1 MSKLRLLGFTWSVLL
16 GLLLVASVGC
26 GGDDDG
32 DGAAG
37 GDAAANPTAVPAT
50 TSGDATGD
58 AMGDSMGEP
67 VVSRVIISNPGPSVE
82 SNNVQKDLNPPA
94 GMQLKP
100 IYESLVGYN
109 ADTAEL
115 EPQLAKSWNFEPDG
129 FSFHFVLQEGVKFHG
144 DNGEFSAK
152 DVVYS
157 HSQHAREDATHTHSR
172 QYRAGEIEVI
182 GDHEVVL
189 RLPGPNA
196 ELLRLMSELNMS
208 SLDISSA
215 DDAASIGEVTLLN
228 RPPAG
233 TGVYQFVSRA
243 QGENVIFE
251 RVPYEHWRL
260 EADFP
265 ELEFRWV
272 SEASTRIAS
281 LIAGEVHIT
290 QLPQDQTEEA
300 LNAGMALSVG
310 TVDAQRVFLGFQGV
324 YVDSETA
331 CGYKYCDTPFLD
343 LKVRKA
349 MNKALDKTA
358 INAAFFAD
366 KGKLMYMNHMS
377 PSNPYNNPDWERNF
391 ASEYGFDPAAARALL
406 AEAGYNEN
414 NPLEFDVH
422 VTTSAQFTQSADVLE
437 AAAGYWNDI
446 GIKTNL
452 LSIDP
457 AISRATNREL
467 GFQRQV
473 NFHGTPDFDI
483 QGWRVRQSS
492 VPPRGN
498 NIEHLE
504 LEPIVT
510 RLRGTVIPD
519 EQNQILRE
527 LSDAAYPLHVWMP
540 LFWVPAELVYDP
552 RVVES
557 YVYPGSPPGLY
568 SHFHRIKAVKK

>member
-1 MSKLRLLGFTWSVLL
+1 MAKLRHLGILWAVLL
-16 GLLLVASVGC
+16 GLLLIAAVGC
-26 GGDDDG
+26 GGDDEG
-32 DGAAG
+32 DGASG
-37 GDAAANPTAVPAT
+37 GDASAAPTAEPAT
-50 TSGDATGD
+50 TSGDSMGD

-115 EPQLAKSWNFEPDG
+115 EAQLAKSWNFEPDG
-129 FSFHFVLQEGVKFHG
+129 FSFRFVLQEGVKFHG

-215 DDAASIGEVTLLN
+215 DDAASIGEITLLN

-233 TGVYQFVSRA
+233 TGVYQFVSRS

-281 LIAGEVHIT
+281 LIAGEIHIT

-300 LNAGMALSVG
+300 IAAGMALSVG

-324 YVDSETA
+324 YVDSESS
-331 CGYKYCDTPFLD
+331 CGYKFCDTPFLE
-343 LKVRKA
+343 LNVRKA
-349 MNKALDKTA
+349 MSKALDKLA
-358 INAAFFAD
+358 INSAFFAD
-366 KGKLMYMNHMS
+366 KGKIMYMNHMA
-377 PSNPYNNPDWERNF
+377 PDNPYFNPEWERNF
-391 ASEYGFDPAAARALL
+391 ADEYGYDPAAATALL
-406 AEAGYNEN
+406 AEAGYNAN
-414 NPLEFDVH
+414 NPLEINVY
-422 VTTSAQFTQSADVLE
+422 VQTLQQFTQSADVME

-446 GIKTNL
+446 GIKTTL
-452 LSIDP
+452 MSID
-457 AISRATNREL
+457 AATYRATNRALE
-467 GFQRQV
+467 FERMV

-492 VPPRGN
+492 FPPRGS
-498 NIEHLE
+498 NIEHQD

-527 LSDAAYPLHVWMP
+527 LSDAAYTRHVWMP

-552 RVVES
+552 EVVES

-568 SHFHRIKAVKK
+568 SHFNRIKAVKK

>member
-1 MSKLRLLGFTWSVLL
+1 MAKLRAFGLSWSVLL
-16 GLLLVASVGC
+16 GMLLIASVAC
-26 GGDDDG
+26 GGDDNG
-32 DGAAG
+32 DGASG
-37 GDAAANPTAVPAT
+37 GDAAAAPTAEPAM
-50 TSGDATGD
+50 TSGDAMGD

-94 GMQLKP
+94 GVQLKP
-100 IYESLVGYN
+100 TYESLVGYN
-109 ADTAEL
+109 PDTAEL
-115 EPQLAKSWNFEPDG
+115 EPQLARSWSFEPDG
-129 FSFHFVLQEGVKFHG
+129 FSFRFMLQEGVRFHG
-144 DNGEFSAK
+144 DNGDFTAR

-157 HSQHAREDATHTHSR
+157 HSQHAREDATHSHAR
-172 QYRAGEIEVI
+172 HYARGEMETVS
-182 GDHEVVL
+182 DYEVVF
-189 RLPGPNA
+189 RLSAPNA
-196 ELLRLMSELNMS
+196 EMLRLISELNMS

-215 DDAASIGEVTLLN
+215 VDAEKIGEITLLT

-310 TVDAQRVFLGFQGV
+310 TVDAQRVFLGYQGV
-324 YVDSETA
+324 YVDGESA
-331 CGYKYCDTPFLD
+331 CGYKYCDAPFLD
-343 LKVRKA
+343 LNVRKA
-349 MNKALDKTA
+349 MNKALDKSA
-358 INAAFFAD
+358 INAAFFAN

-377 PSNPYNNPDWERNF
+377 PNNPYNNPDWERNF
-391 ASEYGFDPAAARALL
+391 AAEYGYDPDAARALL

-457 AISRATNREL
+457 VVSRATNREL
-467 GFQRQV
+467 GYQRMV

-492 VPPRGN
+492 VTPRGN
-498 NIEHLE
+498 NIEHQDT
-504 LEPIVT
+504 EPIVA
-510 RLRGTVIPD
+510 RLRATVVPD

-527 LSDAAYPLHVWMP
+527 LSDVAYPLHLWMA

-552 RVVES
+552 EVVES
-557 YVYPGSPPGLY
+557 YAFPGSPPGLY